1 MVLLLLATG
10 TTSIGGH
17 PFVYTTTSWAS
28 MEFGV
33 GFQSHVG
40 KSWRHAVLAEQMG
53 FDQVWMVD
61 SQLIASDIFVCMALA
76 AQHTERI
83 RLGTGITVVDTR
95 IPPVI
100 AHSIATIN
108 QLAPGRVT
116 LGIGAGHTAWR
127 TMGMPPV
134 PIRAF
139 RHCVEVCQ
147 GLLAGKSVQYRA
159 RGREGTIHFM
169 DIENGY
175 INIADRIPIFL
186 AASHPRAQALA
197 GELGDG
203 VITLSVLEASS
214 LQANLAAVAKGWEA
228 RAGGKPHD
236 YAAVT
241 LGVACVL
248 RPGEAANSP
257 RVLTRVGPRIAVALH
272 YAHEQARQGKEVPP
286 FIAPY
291 LTPDYQRY
299 LDERW
304 QQMHATHSRQ
314 LHPGEDTFI
323 TPEAIK
329 ALSLTGTRAEII
341 DRIKA
346 LEAAG
351 LTQFVISPPWNYVEE
366 SIVEFAQ
373 EIIKNY

>member
-1 MVLLLLATG
+1 MQ
-10 TTSIGGH
+10 
-17 PFVYTTTSWAS
+17 
-28 MEFGV
+28 FGV

-76 AQHTERI
+76 AEHTTRI
-83 RLGTGITVVDTR
+83 RLGTGIAVVDTR

-127 TMGMPPV
+127 TMGIPPV

-147 GLLAGKSVQYRA
+147 GLLAGHSVQYRA
-159 RGREGTIHFM
+159 RGRQNPIRFQDT
-169 DIENGY
+169 DNGY
-175 INIADRIPIFL
+175 INIADRIPLFL

-203 VITLSVLEASS
+203 VITLSVLESQS
-214 LQANLAAVAKGWEA
+214 LKNNLAAVSKGWDL
-228 RAGGKPHD
+228 RAGGKPRD

-248 RPGEAANSP
+248 RAGEAANSP
-257 RVLTRVGPRIAVALH
+257 RVLTRVGPRVAVALH
-272 YAHEQARQGKEVPP
+272 YAHEQSRQGSEVPA

-291 LTPDYQRY
+291 LSAAYQRY

-304 QQMHATHSRQ
+304 AQMHATHSRQ
-314 LHPGEDTFI
+314 LHPGEDAFI
-323 TPEAIK
+323 TPDAIK
-329 ALSLTGTRAEII
+329 ALSLTGTREAII
-341 DRIKA
+341 ERIKD

>member
-1 MVLLLLATG
+1 
-10 TTSIGGH
+10 
-17 PFVYTTTSWAS
+17 

-40 KSWRHAVLAEQMG
+40 NSWRHAVLAEQMG

-61 SQLIASDIFVCMALA
+61 SQLIASDVYVCMALA
-76 AQHTERI
+76 AEHTERI

-127 TMGMPPV
+127 TMGIPPV

-139 RHCVEVCQ
+139 RDCVEICR
-147 GLLAGKSVQYRA
+147 GLLAGQRVQYRA
-159 RGREGTIHFM
+159 RGHDGTIRFL
-169 DIENGY
+169 DTSNGY
-175 INIADRIPIFL
+175 INVDERIPIYL

-203 VITLSVLEASS
+203 IITLSLLDSTSLEAV
-214 LQANLAAVAKGWEA
+214 LAAASKGWDKRDA
-228 RAGGKPHD
+228 GKPQD

-241 LGVACVL
+241 FGVACVL
-248 RPGEAANSP
+248 RPGEAVNSP
-257 RVLTRVGPRIAVALH
+257 RVLTRVGPRIAVSLH
-272 YAHEQARQGKEVPP
+272 YAHEQSRQGREVPP
-286 FIAPY
+286 FLAPY
-291 LTPDYQRY
+291 LSAGYQRY

-304 QQMHATHSRQ
+304 EQMHATHSRQ
-314 LHPGEDTFI
+314 LHPGEDSFI
-323 TPEAIK
+323 TPDTIK
-329 ALSLTGTRAEII
+329 ALSLTGTRDEII
-341 DRIKA
+341 ARIKE
-346 LEAAG
+346 LEASG

>member
-1 MVLLLLATG
+1 
-10 TTSIGGH
+10 
-17 PFVYTTTSWAS
+17 
-28 MEFGV
+28 
-33 GFQSHVG
+33 
-40 KSWRHAVLAEQMG
+40 
-53 FDQVWMVD
+53 
-61 SQLIASDIFVCMALA
+61 MALA
-76 AQHTERI
+76 AEHTTRI

-127 TMGMPPV
+127 TMGIPPV

-147 GLLAGKSVQYRA
+147 GLLTGQSVQYRS
-159 RGREGTIHFM
+159 RGRQNAIHFQ
-169 DIENGY
+169 DTENGY

-203 VITLSVLEASS
+203 VITLSVLESQS
-214 LQANLAAVAKGWEA
+214 LKNHLAAVSKGWDL
-228 RAGGKPHD
+228 RTDGKPRD
-236 YAAVT
+236 YATVT

-248 RPGEAANSP
+248 RPGEAVNSP

-272 YAHEQARQGKEVPP
+272 YAHEQSRQGGEVPA
-286 FIAPY
+286 FIVPY
-291 LTPDYQRY
+291 LTAEYQQY
-299 LDERW
+299 LDDRW

-314 LHPGEDTFI
+314 LHPGEDIFI
-323 TPEAIK
+323 TPDAIR
-329 ALSLTGTRAEII
+329 ALSLTGTRDEVVA
-341 DRIKA
+341 RIKD

-351 LTQFVISPPWNYVEE
+351 LSQFVISPPWNYVEE
-366 SIVEFAQ
+366 SIVEFAR
-373 EIIKNY
+373 EIISNY

>member
-1 MVLLLLATG
+1 
-10 TTSIGGH
+10 
-17 PFVYTTTSWAS
+17 

-33 GFQSHVG
+33 GFQSHVDN
-40 KSWRHAVLAEQMG
+40 SWRHTVLAEQMG

-61 SQLIASDIFVCMALA
+61 SQLIASDVFVCLALA
-76 AQHTERI
+76 AHHTSRI

-108 QLAPGRVT
+108 QIAPGRVT

-134 PIRAF
+134 PVRAF

-147 GLLAGKSVQYRA
+147 ALLAGQSVDYRA
-159 RGREGTIHFM
+159 RGREGRIQFM
-169 DIENGY
+169 DTHNGY
-175 INIADRIPIFL
+175 INIADRIPVYL

-203 VITLSVLEASS
+203 VITLSVLGADT
-214 LQANLAAVAKGWEA
+214 LRANLAAVAKGWET
-228 RAGGKPHD
+228 RTGGKPAD
-236 YAAVT
+236 YAAIT
-241 LGVACVL
+241 LGVSCVL
-248 RPGEAANSP
+248 RAGEAANSA
-257 RVLTRVGPRIAVALH
+257 RVLHRIGPRIAVALH

-291 LTPDYQRY
+291 LTSEYQNY

-314 LHPGEDTFI
+314 LHPGEDKFI
-323 TPEAIK
+323 TPAAIK
-329 ALSLTGTRAEII
+329 ALSLTGTSEEVIA
-341 DRIKA
+341 RIKA
-346 LEAAG
+346 LEDAG
-351 LTQFVISPPWNYVEE
+351 LTQFVISPPWGYVEE

-373 EIIKNY
+373 EIIANY